1 MSKELALKEQES
13 SFEIQAADLSTS
25 DLPSLEDAQELPV
38 DLCGNYWTPEHAGEF
53 KKMFFVEIKPQK
65 VLSATGTGEL
75 IDLDCATFLERS
87 EDGIVQTVTNGSRR
101 LVGILEQ
108 YIENGS
114 LKSMAPVGD
123 SVGDGVRHGTTI
135 VGTIPVIGVAA
146 TGVAIGATIITIT
159 IIIRITSVTVGVVAT
174 GEVVMDGM
182 AQADVTR
189 GYMPEDIPIAIVLHA
204 QAGIIT

>member
-1 MSKELALKEQES
+1 MIMSKELTLKEQES

-65 VLSATGTGEL
+65 VLSATNTGEL
-75 IDLDCATFLERS
+75 IDLDCATFLERT
-87 EDGIVQTVTNGSRR
+87 EDGVVQTVTNGSRR

-114 LKSMAPVGD
+114 LKSGVPLKITYMGKRKNKTNNFQSDNWSVKPLRINLPV
-123 SVGDGVRHGTTI
+123 VG
-135 VGTIPVIGVAA
+135 
-146 TGVAIGATIITIT
+146 
-159 IIIRITSVTVGVVAT
+159 
-174 GEVVMDGM
+174 
-182 AQADVTR
+182 
-189 GYMPEDIPIAIVLHA
+189 
-204 QAGIIT
+204 

>member
-13 SFEIQAADLSTS
+13 SFEIQAADLNKS

-75 IDLDCATFLERS
+75 IDLDCATFLEQT
-87 EDGIVQTVTNGSRR
+87 EDGTIQTVTNGSRR

-108 YIENGS
+108 YVSNG
-114 LKSMAPVGD
+114 
-123 SVGDGVRHGTTI
+123 
-135 VGTIPVIGVAA
+135 
-146 TGVAIGATIITIT
+146 
-159 IIIRITSVTVGVVAT
+159 IIRNGTPLKITYMGKRKNKTNNFTSDSWSVKPLR
-174 GEVVMDGM
+174 M
-182 AQADVTR
+182 A
-189 GYMPEDIPIAIVLHA
+189 I
-204 QAGIIT
+204 

>member
-13 SFEIQAADLSTS
+13 SFEIQAADLNKS

-38 DLCGNYWTPEHAGEF
+38 DLCGNYWTPEYAGEF

-65 VLSATGTGEL
+65 VLSATNPSEL

-87 EDGIVQTVTNGSRR
+87 DDGIVQTVTNGSRR

-114 LKSMAPVGD
+114 LKSGVPLKITYMGKRKNKTNNFQSD
-123 SVGDGVRHGTTI
+123 NWSVK
-135 VGTIPVIGVAA
+135 PL
-146 TGVAIGATIITIT
+146 
-159 IIIRITSVTVGVVAT
+159 RINLSAV
-174 GEVVMDGM
+174 E
-182 AQADVTR
+182 
-189 GYMPEDIPIAIVLHA
+189 
-204 QAGIIT
+204 

>member
-13 SFEIQAADLSTS
+13 SFEIQTADLSTS

-75 IDLDCATFLERS
+75 IDLDCATFLEQT
-87 EDGIVQTVTNGSRR
+87 EDGTIQTVTNGSRR

-108 YIENGS
+108 YVSNG
-114 LKSMAPVGD
+114 
-123 SVGDGVRHGTTI
+123 
-135 VGTIPVIGVAA
+135 
-146 TGVAIGATIITIT
+146 
-159 IIIRITSVTVGVVAT
+159 IIRNGTPLKITYMGKHKNKTNNFTSDSWSVKPLR
-174 GEVVMDGM
+174 M
-182 AQADVTR
+182 A
-189 GYMPEDIPIAIVLHA
+189 I
-204 QAGIIT
+204 